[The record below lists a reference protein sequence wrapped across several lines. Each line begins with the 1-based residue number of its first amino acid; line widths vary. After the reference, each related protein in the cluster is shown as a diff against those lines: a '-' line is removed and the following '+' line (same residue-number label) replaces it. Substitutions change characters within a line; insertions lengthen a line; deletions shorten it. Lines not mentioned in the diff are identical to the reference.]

1 MDLFSTVLPLF
12 ELALQKAKS
21 YNIILLK
28 VCISRRKPA
37 LVAEQRKKMA
47 SSIDLTDIITTEQF
61 ERIAQGFRR
70 HFGMGLEVVR
80 PDGTRIRR
88 MCSHDCRP
96 EFCKLIQTSVPGS
109 KRCRQ
114 DRIRSLNFAFE
125 TGQPYISFCHA
136 GIVNVC
142 IPVMDKDI
150 AAGGLFFG
158 KCLWQELTDEIVA
171 DIRKRLAGLRIPAH
185 KLRNTAASLP
195 VVTGRRI
202 HKAAEFLFILL
213 YEIADLDPRIVTWRR
228 RKTRQQAEIG
238 EYIQQSKKNH
248 RTEARYPYEAERQL
262 IGKVKIGDRTGARE
276 ILNSFLGTIMF
287 QNPGDI
293 DVFKAR
299 LVELLSILSRA
310 AVEGGVDIHL
320 MLAKNVDY
328 ITKVINID
336 NQEDICAWISSALND
351 FIESVYSSQDAVKM
365 TQIRPAIDF
374 IDLHY
379 DRPLTL
385 ADIAKAAHLSVSRLA
400 HLFKEQM
407 QITIIDYLTSVRIDH
422 ARRLLLTTD
431 KSCSIICFEVGYNN
445 QSYFTRIFKE
455 AVGMTPRQFRE
466 NNKRKTPHSHRRPS
480 LC

>member
-1 MDLFSTVLPLF
+1 
-12 ELALQKAKS
+12 
-21 YNIILLK
+21 
-28 VCISRRKPA
+28 
-37 LVAEQRKKMA
+37 MA
-47 SSIDLTDIITTEQF
+47 SSIELTDIVTGEQF
-61 ERIAQGFRR
+61 ARIERGFQR
-70 HFGMGLEVVR
+70 HFGMGLELVR
-80 PDGTRIRR
+80 PDGTRVRK
-88 MCSHDCRP
+88 MCSKDCRP

-114 DRIRSLNFAFE
+114 DRIRSLNLAFE

-142 IPVMDKDI
+142 IPIMDKDI

-158 KCLWQELTDEIVA
+158 KCLWQDLTDEIVA
-171 DIRKRLAGLRIPAH
+171 DIRKRLAGLRIGAH
-185 KLRNTAASLP
+185 KLLDTARTLP
-195 VVTGRRI
+195 VVSGREI

-213 YEIADLDPRIVTWRR
+213 YEVADLDPRVVTWRR
-228 RKTRQQAEIG
+228 QRTRQQAEIG
-238 EYIQQSKKNH
+238 EYIQQSK
-248 RTEARYPYEAERQL
+248 RDGAETRYPYEAERQL

-276 ILNSFLGTIMF
+276 MLNSILGTIMF

-293 DVFKAR
+293 NILKAR

-310 AVEGGVDIHL
+310 AVEGGVDIQL
-320 MLAKNVDY
+320 MLEKNVDY
-328 ITKVINID
+328 INKVVNID
-336 NQEDICAWISSALND
+336 NQQDICAWISSALND

-374 IDLHY
+374 IDIHY

-385 ADIAKAAHLSVSRLA
+385 ADIAKAAFLSVSRLA

-407 QITIIDYLTSVRIDH
+407 GITIIDYLTSVRIDH
-422 ARRLLLTTD
+422 ARRLLLTTE

-455 AVGMTPRQFRE
+455 TVGMTPRQFRE
-466 NNKRKTPHSHRRPS
+466 NNKRQDHPLKKRRTAV
-480 LC
+480 